1 MGRQLNLLH
10 GITSQQNINEK
21 TEKPITTQ
29 DKVIGIQQPAK
40 RSNKYCLRSPAA
52 DKEMLR
58 PPIPPL
64 ERPFPR

>member
-10 GITSQQNINEK
+10 GITSQQNINET

-29 DKVIGIQQPAK
+29 DKVIGIQ

-52 DKEMLR
+52 DKKNVEVTT
-58 PPIPPL
+58 PPL